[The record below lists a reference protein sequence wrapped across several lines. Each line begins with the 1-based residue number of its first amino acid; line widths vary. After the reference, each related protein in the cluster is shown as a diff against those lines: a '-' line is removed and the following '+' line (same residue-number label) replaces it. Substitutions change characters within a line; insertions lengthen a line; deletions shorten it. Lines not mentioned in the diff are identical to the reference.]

1 MVRLQAGFTLIELLI
16 IVAVLS
22 IILGMAVPAYFKAL
36 DQAKTT
42 RAIGDIKAIQHDIKY
57 FEFSKGRIPDTL
69 DDVGRGDLNDAWGN
83 PYQYLSFA
91 GLKGTGKMRKNKSL
105 VPLNATYDLYSMG
118 EDGESSLALTAKDS
132 QDDIVRANDGGF
144 VGLVSDY

>member
-1 MVRLQAGFTLIELLI
+1 MVRRQAGFTLIELLI
-16 IVAVLS
+16 IMAVLS

-42 RAIGDIKAIQHDIKY
+42 RAIGDIKAIQHDIEY
-57 FEFSKGRIPDTL
+57 FELSKRRLPDTL

-91 GLKGTGKMRKNKSL
+91 GLKGKGKMRKDHSL
-105 VPLNATYDLYSMG
+105 VPLNTSYDLYSMG
-118 EDGESSLALTAKDS
+118 EDGKSSMPLSASAS

-144 VGLVSDY
+144 VGLASDY